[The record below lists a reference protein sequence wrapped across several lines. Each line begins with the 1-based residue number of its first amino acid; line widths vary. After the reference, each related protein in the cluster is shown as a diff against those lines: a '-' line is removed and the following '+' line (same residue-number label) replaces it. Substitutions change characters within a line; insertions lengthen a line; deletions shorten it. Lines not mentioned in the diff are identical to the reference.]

1 MRVFRVVL
9 FLANGALF
17 AWACVMWIE
26 RPPSSLTDRVVPLA
40 LTSVLF
46 MNLIYL
52 FFQPASALPSIGIFR
67 LWLDAKEAELKAR
80 AEIARASIKQ
90 DHKVP

>member
-26 RPPSSLTDRVVPLA
+26 RPPPPSSLTDWVMALA
-40 LTSVLF
+40 LTSVPF
-46 MNLIYL
+46 MNLIYHFFFSPRPL
-52 FFQPASALPSIGIFR
+52 FSQLGFSASGLMQR
-67 LWLDAKEAELKAR
+67 KLN
-80 AEIARASIKQ
+80 
-90 DHKVP
+90 